1 MMNQHQVQMMLRQ
14 RKSLTELDSAEGSL
28 GGSAVGGRTKI
39 RQASAI
45 PIRKKDYYN
54 RMRKTKNLM
63 ISEANRERLIEL
75 DQLMIDQGGE
85 CCEII
90 NMNET
95 LLIKLNRQESQ
106 VTVEMGDTEEN
117 LCFMLFL
124 DNYVQKKKKRTCAKK
139 YY

>member
-28 GGSAVGGRTKI
+28 GGSGVGGRTKI

-106 VTVEMGDTEEN
+106 VTVEIGDAEEN

-124 DNYVQKKKKRTCAKK
+124 DNYVQKKKKDVC
-139 YY
+139 

>member
-28 GGSAVGGRTKI
+28 SGSDVGGRTKI

-63 ISEANRERLIEL
+63 ISEANRESLIEL

-106 VTVEMGDTEEN
+106 VTVDMGDTEEN

-124 DNYVQKKKKRTCAKK
+124 NNNVKKKKKK
-139 YY
+139 DVC

>member
-1 MMNQHQVQMMLRQ
+1 MMLRQ

-28 GGSAVGGRTKI
+28 SGSDVGGRTKI

-45 PIRKKDYYN
+45 PIRKKNYYN

-63 ISEANRERLIEL
+63 ISEANRESLIEL

-106 VTVEMGDTEEN
+106 VTVDMGDTEEN

-124 DNYVQKKKKRTCAKK
+124 DNYVQKKKKKRKEK
-139 YY
+139 RRRVVRNIV

>member
-1 MMNQHQVQMMLRQ
+1 MMLRQ

-28 GGSAVGGRTKI
+28 SGSDVGGRTKI

-63 ISEANRERLIEL
+63 ISEANRESLIEL

-106 VTVEMGDTEEN
+106 VTVHMGDTEEN

-124 DNYVQKKKKRTCAKK
+124 DNYVQKKKKGRVLRNIINET
-139 YY
+139 